1 MKRLEVFFAPAPEDS
16 QLVGV
21 LAEERGRV
29 FFEYASPWLR
39 RGLNLSPVRLP
50 LRAGLHEH
58 RDRAFGPLP
67 GLFDDS
73 LPDGWGLLLM
83 DRHFRKRGVDPRSL
97 GPLDR
102 LAWVGD
108 RAMGALKYRPA
119 SEAPED
125 GARFELHAL
134 AREADEILAGKADDV
149 LPQLA
154 RAGGSA
160 GGARP
165 KVLVGYNEATG
176 EVISGAQELPEGFEH
191 WIVKFSAKQDIPDAG
206 AMEYAYSLMAK
217 AAGIEMPAT
226 RLFVTSAGDRFFG
239 VKRFDRIGNRRMHVH
254 TFGNMIQSNF
264 RVPSCDYGDLVKTT
278 ALVTRDAADVQRVF
292 TRMAFNVMAH
302 NRDDHV
308 KNFAFVMD
316 SDTGAWRLS
325 PAYDLVFSAGPGGEH
340 TMSVAGEGKNPRR
353 ADLFRA
359 VQKAEL
365 SAKTLDEMVTQVA
378 EATGRWSEFAERAGV
393 SAETAEKIAGHMR
406 LVVMTMY

>member
-1 MKRLEVFFAPAPEDS
+1 MTRLEVFFSPAPEDS

-29 FFEYASPWLR
+29 FFEYAATWLR

-50 LRAGLHEH
+50 LREGLHEH

-83 DRHFRKRGVDPRSL
+83 DRYFRKRGVDPRSL
-97 GPLDR
+97 SPLDR

-108 RAMGALKYRPA
+108 RAMGTLKYRPA
-119 SEAPED
+119 SEAPGD
-125 GARFELHAL
+125 GGRFELHEL
-134 AREADEILAGKADDV
+134 AREADEILAGKVDDV

-176 EVISGAQELPEGFEH
+176 QVISGAQELSEGFEH
-191 WIVKFSAKQDIPDAG
+191 WIVKFSAKQDMPDAG

-217 AAGIEMPAT
+217 AAGIEMTAT
-226 RLFVTSAGDRFFG
+226 RLFVTAEGDRLFG
-239 VKRFDRIGNRRMHVH
+239 VKRFDRVGNRRVHVH
-254 TFGNMIQSNF
+254 TFGNMIHANF
-264 RVPSCDYGDLVKTT
+264 RVPSCDYADLVKTA
-278 ALVTRDAADVQRVF
+278 ALVTRDAAALEGVF
-292 TRMAFNVMAH
+292 ARMAFNAMAH

-325 PAYDLVFSAGPGGEH
+325 PAYDLVFAAGPGGEH

-353 ADLFRA
+353 ADLLRA
-359 VQKAEL
+359 VQKAGL
-365 SAKTLDEMVTQVA
+365 SAKTLDEMLARVA
-378 EATGRWSEFAERAGV
+378 EATGRWSEFAEQAGV
-393 SAETAEKIAGHMR
+393 SAETAAKIAGCIRRVEM
-406 LVVMTMY
+406 

>member
-1 MKRLEVFFAPAPEDS
+1 MKRLEVFFARAPEDP

-29 FFEYASPWLR
+29 FFEYAAPWLG

-50 LRAGLHEH
+50 LREGLHEH

-83 DRHFRKRGVDPRSL
+83 DRYFRKRGVDPQSL
-97 GPLDR
+97 SALDR

-108 RAMGALKYRPA
+108 RAMGALKYRPT
-119 SEAPED
+119 SEAPGD
-125 GARFELHAL
+125 GGRFELHEL
-134 AREADEILAGKADDV
+134 AREAGEILTGKADDV

-165 KVLVGYNEATG
+165 KVLVGYNGQTG
-176 EVISGAQELPEGFEH
+176 EVISGAQELPEGFEP
-191 WIVKFSAKQDIPDAG
+191 WIVKFPAKQDMPDAG

-239 VKRFDRIGNRRMHVH
+239 VKRFDRVGNRRVHVH
-254 TFGNMIQSNF
+254 TFGNMIQANF
-264 RVPSCDYGDLVKTT
+264 RLPSCDYGDLVKTA
-278 ALVTRDAADVQRVF
+278 ALVTRNAADVERVF
-292 TRMAFNVMAH
+292 TQMAFNVLAY

-316 SDTGAWRLS
+316 GDTGAWRLS
-325 PAYDLVFSAGPGGEH
+325 PAYDLVFATGPGGQH
-340 TMSVAGEGKNPRR
+340 TMSVAGEGKNPGRTN
-353 ADLFRA
+353 LFRA
-359 VQKAEL
+359 VQKAGL
-365 SAKTLDEMVTQVA
+365 SASALDGILARVA
-378 EATGRWSEFAERAGV
+378 EATGRWSEFAAQAGV
-393 SAETAEKIAGHMR
+393 SAETAERIAGSMR
-406 LVVMTMY
+406 RA